1 REGYGVGKVANTLV
15 ERTGRREMR
24 IMHILG
30 SPQNTTP
37 SSESAASDVPRR
49 RYKTRAATSGA
60 SPPQLG
66 DGLANNVWGIALTPE
81 ICPTICQM
89 MSSPVVVDSPI
100 LDAADPPVFSEWN
113 TEPISLVSQ
122 TFPEPCLGYPAFCD
136 FSNLAEERLLLAH
149 FDCVMYEL
157 LTPSPGDTNPFQEL
171 ILPLFLENTALLNGV
186 DGLLGTEAPLW
197 PTLHRIAQLL
207 DLKMEFQ
214 VAKERKENSKAA
226 VLREELRISAEAIQ
240 YSLENWEP
248 HSGIGASEVLCGQSA
263 IHSALSYRHSSLVY
277 LFRTIHKY
285 PRSHIK
291 VQSHVRA
298 SLKHCNNAVS
308 AADPPGTL
316 LWPLFV
322 ASCEAISV
330 ADRILADKAFLAL
343 SKRQDMVNVTKAW
356 YLAQQIWGCL
366 DTSSGEMA
374 NSGMLPS
381 YFGPGGDGQ
390 CVPEG
395 AMASSDSGFGFILG

>member
-1 REGYGVGKVANTLV
+1 
-15 ERTGRREMR
+15 MR
-24 IMHILG
+24 PG
-30 SPQNTTP
+30 
-37 SSESAASDVPRR
+37 
-49 RYKTRAATSGA
+49 
-60 SPPQLG
+60 
-66 DGLANNVWGIALTPE
+66 
-81 ICPTICQM
+81 ICQV
-89 MSSPVVVDSPI
+89 MSSMVVDSPI
-100 LDAADPPVFSEWN
+100 FDAADPPVFSEWN

-122 TFPEPCLGYPAFCD
+122 TCPEPCLGFPAFCD

-186 DGLLGTEAPLW
+186 DALLGMSAPLW
-197 PTLHRIAQLL
+197 PALHRIAQLL

-214 VAKERKENSKAA
+214 AAKERKENSKAA
-226 VLREELRISAEAIQ
+226 VLREELRISADAIQ
-240 YSLENWEP
+240 YSLENWDP
-248 HSGIGASEVLCGQSA
+248 HLGVDLVDASEVLGGQSA

-285 PRSHIK
+285 PGSHIQ

-298 SLKHCNNAVS
+298 SLKHCNDALS

-322 ASCEAISV
+322 AACEAISV
-330 ADRILADKAFLAL
+330 GDRILADKAFLTL
-343 SKRQDMVNVTKAW
+343 SKRQDMGNVNKAW
-356 YLAQQIWGCL
+356 YLTQQIWGCL
-366 DTSSGEMA
+366 DTSSGGMA

-381 YFGPGGDGQ
+381 YFWPEGDGQ
-390 CVPEG
+390 CIPEA
-395 AMASSDSGFGFILG
+395 AMATTDNSLGLIIG